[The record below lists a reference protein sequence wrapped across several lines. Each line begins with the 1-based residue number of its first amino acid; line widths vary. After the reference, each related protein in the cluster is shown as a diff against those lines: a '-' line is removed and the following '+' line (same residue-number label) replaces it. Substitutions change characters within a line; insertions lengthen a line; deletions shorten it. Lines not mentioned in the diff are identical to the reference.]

1 MVKELGVAEGGRPPA
16 WLRGLMS
23 ETFFVPCGTHDSAR
37 KNEKNIFCL
46 CCCRSICSNCLPAHR
61 AHPLLQVRRY
71 VYHDVAR
78 LDDLEK
84 LIDCSYVQPY
94 TINNA
99 KVVFLNQRPQ
109 TRPCKGS
116 GNTCL
121 SCDRMLQEPYHY
133 CSLSCKVEGV
143 VDHGGNLSSILH
155 MRRGEAEPEWAFSEF
170 EGLRMDGTDAEEE
183 EEEEEDEGET
193 TTPSSV
199 LEGSTTT
206 LQYMTTRGSSCSS
219 TSSNTARFMGG
230 ANLQG
235 FSEDSEVV
243 KKKKKNGGLLPKIM
257 ISLSRRKGAPQRSPL
272 S

>member
-1 MVKELGVAEGGRPPA
+1 MVNQFGEPEGRPA
-16 WLRGLMS
+16 WLRGLMT
-23 ETFFVPCGTHDSAR
+23 ETFFELCVTHDSAR

-46 CCCRSICSNCLPAHR
+46 CCCRSICSNCLPSHR
-61 AHPLLQVRRY
+61 SHPLLQVRRY
-71 VYHDVAR
+71 VYHDVVR

-116 GNTCL
+116 GNICL
-121 SCDRMLQEPYHY
+121 SCERLLQEPYHY

-143 VDHGGNLSSILH
+143 VDHAGNLSSILY
-155 MRRGEAEPEWAFSEF
+155 MTDNESEFAFSQF
-170 EGLRMDGTDAEEE
+170 EGLRMDGTDV
-183 EEEEEDEGET
+183 EDGE

-199 LEGSTTT
+199 LEGS
-206 LQYMTTRGSSCSS
+206 LQYLEGSSCSS
-219 TSSNTARFMGG
+219 SSSNPRLGG
-230 ANLQG
+230 NPG
-235 FSEDSEVV
+235 VCEDSEVV
-243 KKKKKNGGLLPKIM
+243 VKKKKNNGLFPKIM
-257 ISLSRRKGAPQRSPL
+257 ISLSRRKGEPHRSPL

>member
-1 MVKELGVAEGGRPPA
+1 MVKEFVMPEGRPA
-16 WLRGLMS
+16 WLRGLMT

-46 CCCRSICSNCLPAHR
+46 CCCRSICSNCLPSHR
-61 AHPLLQVRRY
+61 SHPLLQVRRY

-116 GNTCL
+116 GNTCQ
-121 SCDRMLQEPYHY
+121 SCERMLQEPYHY

-143 VDHGGNLSSILH
+143 VDHGGNLSSILY
-155 MRRGEAEPEWAFSEF
+155 RTDDEPEFAFSQF
-170 EGLRMDGTDAEEE
+170 EGLRMDGTDV
-183 EEEEEDEGET
+183 EEDEE

-199 LEGSTTT
+199 LEGS
-206 LQYMTTRGSSCSS
+206 LQYMRDSSCSS
-219 TSSNTARFMGG
+219 TSSNTRVGG
-230 ANLQG
+230 NLG
-235 FSEDSEVV
+235 VSEDSEVV
-243 KKKKKNGGLLPKIM
+243 KKKNNNGLLPKIM
-257 ISLSRRKGAPQRSPL
+257 MSLSRRKGAPHRSPL
-272 S
+272 C